1 MHPYF
6 RKRGKEERRI
16 LPMRKRLRFLSRES
30 SILIVVFDNIY
41 FGKGNYTPVKLLS
54 KALCTWK
61 RKSFFELIALSVD
74 SGGGILSCF

>member
-1 MHPYF
+1 MSSKQE
-6 RKRGKEERRI
+6 KRNEDIELKEEKRI

-41 FGKGNYTPVKLLS
+41 IGKGNYTPVKLLS

-74 SGGGILSCF
+74 